1 MTHVVHCVFM
11 KLEAD
16 EKQLAELTAAVSNL
30 KRTIPNIE
38 EISFG
43 PNFTG
48 TLAIAIAIRWRVVLK
63 WRC

>member
-1 MTHVVHCVFM
+1 M